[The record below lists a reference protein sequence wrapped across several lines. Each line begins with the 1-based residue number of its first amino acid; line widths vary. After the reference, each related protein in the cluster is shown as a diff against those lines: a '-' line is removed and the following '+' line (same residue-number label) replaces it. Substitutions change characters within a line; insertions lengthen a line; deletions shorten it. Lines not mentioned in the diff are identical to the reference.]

1 MIRFPLRP
9 RSAFTLIELLVVI
22 AIIAIL
28 IGLLLPAVQK
38 VREAAARV
46 KCQNNLKQLGLAW
59 HNHHDTIGHFPTGGW
74 GWYWPGVFGRGYDEK
89 QPGGWIYNTL
99 PFMEQGNIYNLPGR
113 NGSAQ
118 RIGSVVPSYNCPSR
132 RMGGPFPNV
141 NGYTYGETT
150 NTVPVLARSDYV
162 ANAGDQNSDE
172 LGGGPATLAQGD
184 SPGYPWPNTSS
195 ITGVCFL
202 RSMIRFAEIQNGTSN
217 TYMVGEKYLNPD
229 NYFTGRDPGDNENMY
244 VGYDNDLHRCAF
256 NLPLLDRR
264 GLTDTFRFGSMHP
277 GGVNMCYCDG
287 SVRVLEYNVN
297 LTVHRNAANRFLK

>member
-1 MIRFPLRP
+1 MRDSQQR
-9 RSAFTLIELLVVI
+9 RGAFTLIELLVVI

-38 VREAAARV
+38 VREAAART

-59 HNHHDTIGHFPTGGW
+59 HNHHDAIGHFPTGGW
-74 GWYWPGVFGRGYDEK
+74 GWFWPGQFGRGYDER

-99 PFMEQGNIYNLPGR
+99 PFMEQTNIYSLPGP

-132 RMGGPFPNV
+132 RTGGPFPNV
-141 NGYTYGETT
+141 FGYTYGGTT
-150 NTVPVLARSDYV
+150 NTVPLMARTDYA

-172 LGGGPATLAQGD
+172 AGGGPATLAQGD
-184 SPGYPWPNTSS
+184 NPGYPWPSMANV
-195 ITGVCFL
+195 TGVCFL

-229 NYFTGRDPGDNENMY
+229 NYLTGRDPGDNENMY
-244 VGYDNDLHRCAF
+244 VGYDNDLFRCAR
-256 NLPLLDRR
+256 NLPLMDRR
-264 GLTDTFRFGSMHP
+264 GLTDTLRFGSNHP
-277 GGVNMCYCDG
+277 GGLNMCYCDG
-287 SVRVLEYNVN
+287 SVRVIEYNVA
-297 LTVHRNAANRFLK
+297 LKVHRDAANRFTK